1 LTKKYKSLQMFFERG
16 EGHLFLRPYALRN
29 ILLLTG
35 RAPASVPPLT
45 GRKNR
50 PPTTLAYL

>member
-1 LTKKYKSLQMFFERG
+1 MFFERV

-35 RAPASVPPLT
+35 RAPASMPPQT
-45 GRKNR
+45 ERKKQ
-50 PPTTLAYL
+50 PPRSAVIWGET